1 MRYLGGGAAGGFEQ
15 QQTVLGGAEVEV
27 EVVALDHA
35 EVVFGGLLEGEHDG
49 VVEVAILAAFEAFDG
64 TEDVL
69 DREAAGGVFADEGAG
84 AKLEGF
90 HDDAP
95 DVVNSLQAAPGRG
108 DCSILSRPLFGGVV
122 KPAGEDDY
130 LHVGVALVYAAGDH
144 ETAGGFALEL
154 HVDKEVVG
162 RRNGFEGGEERRA
175 VGEGVDHLDRSH
187 LAAVDIAAT
196 RGGGYLDGDVAA
208 VHLHLDDFAYQRL
221 VVDHHDSDIH
231 CLRVKG

>member
-35 EVVFGGLLEGEHDG
+35 EVVLGGLLEGEHDG

-95 DVVNSLQAAPGRG
+95 DVVNSLQAAF
-108 DCSILSRPLFGGVV
+108 LGGGGIV

-144 ETAGGFALEL
+144 EAAGGFALEL

-231 CLRVKG
+231 GLRVKG